1 MIDSALFL
9 AICAMS
15 TSLFASL
22 LSPCIGRF
30 PALQR
35 LSVSLL
41 LAVSGALAMAAG
53 LFGLNSSEAVIT
65 LPIGLPWLPMHLHL
79 DALSAFFM
87 LTIGVLLL
95 PVGIYSVG
103 YLKEIVAKNGS
114 IQQMGLFLPLF
125 ALGMQGVVLAD
136 DAYTFMVFWEIMSL
150 ASYFLVTFEHED
162 EATRKAGF
170 LYLLMAHLAG
180 LLILGAFSVLYAAAG
195 DFSFVAMRNA
205 ELSPGMATAAFLL
218 AAFGFGMKAG
228 VVPLHVWLPDAH
240 SAAPSNASALMS
252 GIMLKVAI
260 FGFIRLIWDL
270 VGMHEFVWW
279 WGALVLAAGSS
290 SAITGIL
297 MALQQHDLKRLL
309 AYSSVENVGIILI
322 GLGLAMTFAASGHP
336 LIAVLGMIAA
346 LYHTIN
352 HALFKGMLFMGAGA
366 VMHATGSR
374 DMESMG
380 GLIHRMPVT
389 AVFVLIACISI
400 SGLPPFNGF
409 VSEWLTFQT
418 ALLTPHLENTLL
430 AALIPFSASMLAL
443 AGALAAVCFVKLFGI
458 VFQGQARSTA
468 AAEAHEVDGWMKAGM
483 AIPAL
488 FCLLLGV
495 LPTLFIPLIES
506 VPQMLIHT
514 SLSGSVQ
521 PENWLWL
528 TPVNAD
534 RASYAAPMMLFGML
548 IFAAL
553 IYWRL
558 HGRGKRILRGP
569 VWSCGHAQLNPR
581 MQYTSTSFSQ
591 PLKRIFSGAYL
602 PEVHEG
608 TRYGTHPLVVRTVVY
623 AVYIG
628 DLFYRRLYL
637 PIGRITQIIADR
649 VAHEHERGMH
659 AYLAYIF
666 STILLLLLWVVQ

>member
-1 MIDSALFL
+1 MIDSALLL
-9 AICAMS
+9 AISAMA
-15 TSLFASL
+15 TCLFAAL

-41 LAVSGALAMAAG
+41 LAASGALAMAAG
-53 LFGLNSSEAVIT
+53 LFGLNDSEAVMT

-87 LTIGVLLL
+87 LTIGILLL

-150 ASYFLVTFEHED
+150 ASYFLVTFEHEN

-240 SAAPSNASALMS
+240 SAAPSNVSALMS

-260 FGFIRLIWDL
+260 FGFMRLIWDL
-270 VGMHEFVWW
+270 VGMHEFAWW

-322 GLGLAMTFAASGHP
+322 GIGMAMTFAA
-336 LIAVLGMIAA
+336 
-346 LYHTIN
+346 
-352 HALFKGMLFMGAGA
+352 
-366 VMHATGSR
+366 
-374 DMESMG
+374 
-380 GLIHRMPVT
+380 
-389 AVFVLIACISI
+389 
-400 SGLPPFNGF
+400 
-409 VSEWLTFQT
+409 
-418 ALLTPHLENTLL
+418 
-430 AALIPFSASMLAL
+430 
-443 AGALAAVCFVKLFGI
+443 
-458 VFQGQARSTA
+458 
-468 AAEAHEVDGWMKAGM
+468 
-483 AIPAL
+483 
-488 FCLLLGV
+488 
-495 LPTLFIPLIES
+495 
-506 VPQMLIHT
+506 
-514 SLSGSVQ
+514 
-521 PENWLWL
+521 
-528 TPVNAD
+528 
-534 RASYAAPMMLFGML
+534 
-548 IFAAL
+548 
-553 IYWRL
+553 
-558 HGRGKRILRGP
+558 
-569 VWSCGHAQLNPR
+569 
-581 MQYTSTSFSQ
+581 
-591 PLKRIFSGAYL
+591 
-602 PEVHEG
+602 
-608 TRYGTHPLVVRTVVY
+608 
-623 AVYIG
+623 
-628 DLFYRRLYL
+628 
-637 PIGRITQIIADR
+637 
-649 VAHEHERGMH
+649 
-659 AYLAYIF
+659 
-666 STILLLLLWVVQ
+666 